1 MLKAAGVFFVLSIG
15 SRVTEFANVQPPFD
29 TIAAV
34 AFFVSSILF
43 VVCLLLGV
51 LAREPD

>member
-1 MLKAAGVFFVLSIG
+1 MLKAAGVFFVVSIG
-15 SRVTEFANVQPPFD
+15 SRAMQFANVRPPFD

-34 AFFVSSILF
+34 AFFVSAILF

-51 LAREPD
+51 LARDPD